1 MRISLTACFLSNSCT
16 LSVTLEQAI
25 LLARNHGLPPRCI
38 MQATDVMRKQ
48 VCVSQMSAITSRCP
62 LCSFPSAIHL
72 HTCLWHF
79 RGSVFEG
86 KIIMLWM
93 AVKKSLPGCLW
104 LKPWLYDARWLITTV
119 ISFSSVLI
127 GNDKL
132 LWQPPHSLGIFSWRL
147 FLIASPEAV
156 QTKQNYRPS
165 VQFVNTLGNPVQSK
179 AGKLKS

>member
-119 ISFSSVLI
+119 ISFSSLLAATSFSRDIFVASFPHRFS
-127 GNDKL
+127 GSCANKAKL
-132 LWQPPHSLGIFSWRL
+132 QTFS
-147 FLIASPEAV
+147 
-156 QTKQNYRPS
+156 S
-165 VQFVNTLGNPVQSK
+165 VCGHIT
-179 AGKLKS
+179 